1 MEQRLNFQPEPEVIN
16 MDAFERIRQT
26 DVRRRTAGPS
36 LWTFSP
42 QIFSTPQQIST
53 APAIADRGGIT
64 FRLRT
69 VASRHRRHRRDGV
82 MAQRDRL
89 PPAAV

>member
-16 MDAFERIRQT
+16 MDAFARPT
-26 DVRRRTAGPS
+26 CGAVPPAPDFGHSLRRNFHLP
-36 LWTFSP
+36 P
-42 QIFSTPQQIST
+42 QNGT